1 MIETVKELEETMN
14 VNSNLTFEEYKEIQ
28 EPSYIAVINDYAVK
42 VMERAKDNGELIT
55 LEEAKEIA
63 KKEIPL
69 DFIPEWMR
77 NLRVNSNIAGTTLI
91 YLEALSS
98 GLERIEEIM
107 SVAFEPQIQDYIQ
120 RHSNDFKREGMSDDK
135 Q

>member
-28 EPSYIAVINDYAVK
+28 EPSYTAVINDYAVK

-120 RHSNDFKREGMSDDK
+120 RHSNDFKREGISDDK

>member
-42 VMERAKDNGELIT
+42 VMERAKENGELIT

-120 RHSNDFKREGMSDDK
+120 RHSNDFKREGISDDK

>member
-14 VNSNLTFEEYKEIQ
+14 VNANLTFEEYKEIQ

-120 RHSNDFKREGMSDDK
+120 RHSNDFKREGISDDK

>member
-14 VNSNLTFEEYKEIQ
+14 VNANLTFEEYKEIQ

-42 VMERAKDNGELIT
+42 VMERAKENGEEIT
-55 LEEAKEIA
+55 LSEAKEIA

-120 RHSNDFKREGMSDDK
+120 RHSNDFKREGISDDK